1 MNGGSLHRSQSL
13 GAQRESVCIMSAAG
27 QIVGKSEVES
37 EPKAIAAFLCERG
50 LSYGQV
56 GIEVGPFCK
65 GLYAV
70 KV

>member
-1 MNGGSLHRSQSL
+1 
-13 GAQRESVCIMSAAG
+13 MSAAG